1 MAAEPGTVE
10 SYPVEVREENGMLVI
25 STRRL
30 IREIVEDIGRA
41 DPAGAVSARFHN
53 WLKAS
58 LVKAAEMLRQTHRIS
73 AVALS
78 GGCFQNETLLR
89 DLRSQLRERGFDVI
103 INEKVPANDGG
114 ISFGQVVVAAA
125 RLEARGDG

>member
-1 MAAEPGTVE
+1 
-10 SYPVEVREENGMLVI
+10 VEVGEEGGMLI
-25 STRRL
+25 IGTRRL
-30 IREIVEDIGRA
+30 IREIVEDIGKG

-53 WLKAS
+53 WFKAS
-58 LVKAAEMLRQTHRIS
+58 LVKVAEMLRQTHRIS
-73 AVALS
+73 RVALS

-125 RLEARGDG
+125 RLEARGED